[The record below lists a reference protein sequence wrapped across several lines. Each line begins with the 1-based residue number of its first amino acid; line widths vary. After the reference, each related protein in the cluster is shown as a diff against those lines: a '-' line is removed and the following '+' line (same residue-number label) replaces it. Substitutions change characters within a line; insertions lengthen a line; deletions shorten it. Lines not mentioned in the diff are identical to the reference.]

1 VEDKSQVLLML
12 YDGAIRFLAQA
23 LEALQSRDYEGA
35 NRFIVRAQSV
45 IAELKS
51 ALNMEYEVAESLSKL
66 YDYFNRRLI
75 EANERKENAPLIE
88 VQGYLKELRETW
100 AAAMATLGAEAA
112 PFGTAAA
119 EG

>member
-1 VEDKSQVLLML
+1 MEDKSQVLLML

-23 LEALQSRDYEGA
+23 VEALQSRDYEGA

-45 IAELKS
+45 VSELKS
-51 ALNMEYEVAESLSKL
+51 ALNVEYEVARSLSKL
-66 YDYFNRRLI
+66 YDYFNRRLV
-75 EANERKENAPLIE
+75 EANERKESALLIE

-100 AAAMATLGAEAA
+100 AVAIATLGAEDV
-112 PFGTAAA
+112 PLSIAAA